1 MHKSKYSVCTK
12 SVLILRSA
20 QEGITH
26 IRSNKNTLRSTT
38 VSCWRATGSEGC
50 CGQTLRLRKL
60 IAIKTLQLDVQQ
72 SRLFDM
78 DQASRWGRGGLK
90 EQFGIS

>member
-1 MHKSKYSVCTK
+1 MHKSKYSVRTK

-26 IRSNKNTLRSTT
+26 FGSNKNTARSTT

-50 CGQTLRLRKL
+50 CGQTPRLRKP
-60 IAIKTLQLDVQQ
+60 IAIKTLQLDVQR
-72 SRLFDM
+72 SRLFVVN
-78 DQASRWGRGGLK
+78 QAGRWGRRGLK